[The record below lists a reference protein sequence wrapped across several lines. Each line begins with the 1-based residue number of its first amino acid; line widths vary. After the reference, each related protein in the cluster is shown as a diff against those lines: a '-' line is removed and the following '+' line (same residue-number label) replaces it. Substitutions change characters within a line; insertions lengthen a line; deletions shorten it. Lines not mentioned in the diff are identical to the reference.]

1 MNELITMEWKDG
13 SAEKLQIIRWI
24 TSHQSTQCSDF
35 AQMLL
40 KDSLTVRELK
50 KRHGNDDDEFVRAVL
65 RKWLS
70 RDDDDKHE
78 PSVPCTWE
86 SLIKCVENAGLDGEF
101 VRLLRENVPKSECNL
116 VDYTMYIHWVVVFVG

>member
-1 MNELITMEWKDG
+1 MEWKDG
-13 SAEKLQIIRWI
+13 SGEKLQIIRWI

-50 KRHGNDDDEFVRAVL
+50 KRHGNNDDEFVRAVF
-65 RKWLS
+65 RQWLS

-86 SLIKCVENAGLDGEF
+86 SLIKCVENARLDGEF
-101 VRLLRENVPKSECNL
+101 IRLLREIVPKSECNL
-116 VDYTMYIHWVVVFVG
+116 VNYCVCIHILIYTL